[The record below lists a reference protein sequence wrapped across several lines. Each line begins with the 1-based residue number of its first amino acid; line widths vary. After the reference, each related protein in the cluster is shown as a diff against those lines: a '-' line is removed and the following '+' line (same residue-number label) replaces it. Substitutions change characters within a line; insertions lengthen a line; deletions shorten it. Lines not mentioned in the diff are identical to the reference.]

1 MFGGF
6 DNSTNICD
14 MMPTVEWSHQHVT
27 DDDLIEP
34 MGLVGGFVRNLVKDL
49 EINRLDHN
57 HYR

>member
-34 MGLVGGFVRNLVKDL
+34 MITSRVRYLGFSNYVLSISDQLLV
-49 EINRLDHN
+49 
-57 HYR
+57 